1 MMSVVRDRT
10 IEDMETLISDLK
22 QDRYEYNQGMFKTK
36 KVKISSYK
44 IPLLLHIMI
53 ELLLSNTE
61 RTRNRVKC
69 H

>member
-1 MMSVVRDRT
+1 MMSVARDRT

-44 IPLLLHIMI
+44 TPLLLHIMI
-53 ELLLSNTE
+53 ELLQFYRG
-61 RTRNRVKC
+61 RTQN
-69 H
+69 